1 MKELYEDYYSKG
13 LLNIESP
20 EHIMDS
26 FSRKMM
32 TMSEDISVSEF
43 EENEN
48 ALVHMVYDG
57 EKMVFPADDLN
68 LNGMVFTYD
77 KRE

>member
-1 MKELYEDYYSKG
+1 
-13 LLNIESP
+13 
-20 EHIMDS
+20 MDS